1 MERNIKFSSV
11 RQLQGCG
18 VGASKCAKCGV
29 GDNFREVKLPGHSL
43 AVPEV
48 TIMSSDSAYTS
59 VVVVDSEA
67 PLINSTSN
75 TTANSKV
82 TLSHVRT
89 FNEMDL

>member
-1 MERNIKFSSV
+1 MFLYNVICRGWVS
-11 RQLQGCG
+11 
-18 VGASKCAKCGV
+18 AKCGV

-82 TLSHVRT
+82 TLPLSHVRT
-89 FNEMDL
+89 FNEIDL